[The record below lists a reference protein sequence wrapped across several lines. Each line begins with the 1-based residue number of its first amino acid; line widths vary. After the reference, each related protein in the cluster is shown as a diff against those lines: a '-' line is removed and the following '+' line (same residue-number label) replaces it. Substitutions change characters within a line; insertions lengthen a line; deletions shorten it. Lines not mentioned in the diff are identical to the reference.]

1 MININSLSKEYVMG
15 DNKLLA
21 LDNIDLSINEGDFV
35 SIMGSSGSGKSTL
48 MNIIGCLDVPSSG
61 EYHFRNNN
69 VSTLNSNKLAELRNK
84 DIGFVFQNFNL
95 LPRLNAQE
103 NVVLPLLYSGKNLKE
118 RNQLAIEALESVGLK
133 DRVHHRPNQLSGG
146 QQQRVSIARAI
157 AGSPKL
163 ILADEPTGALD
174 SKTGLEIMK
183 ILNDLN
189 AKGITIVLV
198 THEDDI
204 ANYGSRIIK
213 MKDGKILEDKK
224 MSITD
229 LISLTKSLRS
239 NILRSI
245 LTSLGIIIG
254 VSSVITMISIGSGA
268 RIEVEQQIERFGSN
282 NLIVRSQSSSNRG
295 VSMGANSVNT
305 LTLKDM
311 EALKEELPAIKA
323 IAPRVSLSTQI
334 VANGNNWLATVT
346 GTTNDYFDLG
356 NWKFENGRSFE
367 EEELNSGSRVAI
379 IGKTVQKNL
388 FDTDSPIDEVI
399 RINKVPLLS

>member
-21 LDNIDLSINEGDFV
+21 LDKIDLSINEGDFV

-61 EYHFRNNN
+61 EYHFRDKD

-95 LPRLNAQE
+95 LPRLNATE

-118 RNQLAIEALESVGLK
+118 RNKLALEALESVGLK

-213 MKDGKILEDKK
+213 MKDGRILEDRK
-224 MSITD
+224 
-229 LISLTKSLRS
+229 
-239 NILRSI
+239 N
-245 LTSLGIIIG
+245 
-254 VSSVITMISIGSGA
+254 V
-268 RIEVEQQIERFGSN
+268 N
-282 NLIVRSQSSSNRG
+282 N
-295 VSMGANSVNT
+295 
-305 LTLKDM
+305 
-311 EALKEELPAIKA
+311 
-323 IAPRVSLSTQI
+323 
-334 VANGNNWLATVT
+334 
-346 GTTNDYFDLG
+346 
-356 NWKFENGRSFE
+356 
-367 EEELNSGSRVAI
+367 
-379 IGKTVQKNL
+379 
-388 FDTDSPIDEVI
+388 
-399 RINKVPLLS
+399 

>member
-1 MININSLSKEYVMG
+1 MIKINSLSKEYVMG

-61 EYHFRNNN
+61 EYYFRNNN
-69 VSTLNSNKLAELRNK
+69 VSNLNSNMLAELRNK

-133 DRVHHRPNQLSGG
+133 DRIHHRPNQLSGG

-224 MSITD
+224 
-229 LISLTKSLRS
+229 
-239 NILRSI
+239 N
-245 LTSLGIIIG
+245 
-254 VSSVITMISIGSGA
+254 V
-268 RIEVEQQIERFGSN
+268 N
-282 NLIVRSQSSSNRG
+282 N
-295 VSMGANSVNT
+295 
-305 LTLKDM
+305 
-311 EALKEELPAIKA
+311 
-323 IAPRVSLSTQI
+323 
-334 VANGNNWLATVT
+334 
-346 GTTNDYFDLG
+346 
-356 NWKFENGRSFE
+356 
-367 EEELNSGSRVAI
+367 
-379 IGKTVQKNL
+379 
-388 FDTDSPIDEVI
+388 
-399 RINKVPLLS
+399 

>member
-21 LDNIDLSINEGDFV
+21 LDKVDLSINEGDFV

-61 EYHFRNNN
+61 NYLFRDNDI
-69 VSTLNSNKLAELRNK
+69 STLNSNKLAELRNK

-95 LPRLNAQE
+95 LPRLNALE
-103 NVVLPLLYSGKNLKE
+103 NVVLPLLYSGLNLKE
-118 RNQLAIEALESVGLK
+118 RNRLALEALESVGLK
-133 DRVHHRPNQLSGG
+133 ERVKHKPNQLSGG

-189 AKGITIVLV
+189 SQGITIVLV

-213 MKDGKILEDKK
+213 MKDGKIIED
-224 MSITD
+224 
-229 LISLTKSLRS
+229 R
-239 NILRSI
+239 
-245 LTSLGIIIG
+245 
-254 VSSVITMISIGSGA
+254 
-268 RIEVEQQIERFGSN
+268 
-282 NLIVRSQSSSNRG
+282 
-295 VSMGANSVNT
+295 
-305 LTLKDM
+305 
-311 EALKEELPAIKA
+311 
-323 IAPRVSLSTQI
+323 
-334 VANGNNWLATVT
+334 
-346 GTTNDYFDLG
+346 
-356 NWKFENGRSFE
+356 
-367 EEELNSGSRVAI
+367 
-379 IGKTVQKNL
+379 KNV
-388 FDTDSPIDEVI
+388 D
-399 RINKVPLLS
+399 N